1 MRALARLA
9 VVAVASRLVRI
20 LGVELVGHGVED
32 WPTEL
37 RRLDVHS
44 VLQLR
49 QLEHRADASPRVVR
63 ARAGRVH
70 VPEPR
75 RKASRNSR
83 IGAPMSRAS
92 KSLAPALSEVD
103 KQYFDS
109 YSSWHIHEEMIRDR
123 VRTDAYA
130 DAITSN
136 GHLFKDKVVLDIGC
150 GTGAP
155 PRRSDGPCVPIAF
168 GRHRTVELRVSV
180 MPFSR
185 ALQSGAGILSMFAAR
200 AGAARVIGIDCSDI
214 ILTARKVVSA
224 NGYDGIITLLR
235 GRVED
240 IEELPDDI
248 SSVDIIISEWST
260 PRCRRDDAEIWPRP
274 GAAWP

>member
-1 MRALARLA
+1 MVTRVLAWLA

-20 LGVELVGHGVED
+20 LGVELVGDGVED

-37 RRLDVHS
+37 RRLDVHR

-75 RKASRNSR
+75 RKASRISR

-92 KSLAPALSEVD
+92 KSRAPALSEVD

-136 GHLFKDKVVLDIGC
+136 GHLFKDKVVLDIG
-150 GTGAP
+150 
-155 PRRSDGPCVPIAF
+155 
-168 GRHRTVELRVSV
+168 
-180 MPFSR
+180 
-185 ALQSGAGILSMFAAR
+185 
-200 AGAARVIGIDCSDI
+200 
-214 ILTARKVVSA
+214 
-224 NGYDGIITLLR
+224 
-235 GRVED
+235 
-240 IEELPDDI
+240 
-248 SSVDIIISEWST
+248 
-260 PRCRRDDAEIWPRP
+260 
-274 GAAWP
+274 